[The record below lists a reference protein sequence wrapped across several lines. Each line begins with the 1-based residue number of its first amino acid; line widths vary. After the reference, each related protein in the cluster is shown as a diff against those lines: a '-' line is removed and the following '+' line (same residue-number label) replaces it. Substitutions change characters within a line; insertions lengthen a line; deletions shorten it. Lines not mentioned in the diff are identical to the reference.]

1 MKKFVFGPLLPL
13 LIGVSFIIVGS
24 YSMFFWCYF
33 SEPNFDIFDWVIFAF
48 FTLFLP
54 TIILCSRLFAAVRID
69 TKGITQLLFGFIPMK
84 RIRWDALKEI
94 RFKQHAAA
102 WVFFSKRPLG
112 GLCYDKIVDRR
123 DVIPVPYS
131 EKVIHAIRCFSDQEI
146 KEYKEE

>member
-1 MKKFVFGPLLPL
+1 MKKFVFAPLWPL
-13 LIGVSFIIVGS
+13 LIGVSFIIVVS

-131 EKVIHAIRCFSDQEI
+131 EKVIHAIRYFSDQEI
-146 KEYKEE
+146 KEYKE

>member
-1 MKKFVFGPLLPL
+1 MRKFVFAPLWPL
-13 LIGVSFIIVGS
+13 LIVVSFYIVALYGV
-24 YSMFFWCYF
+24 FFWCLLSGEQF
-33 SEPNFDIFDWVIFAF
+33 GIFLWVIIIF